1 MERNNRRTIPLS
13 GIKMILIPG
22 VQLIFKF
29 MVLSSEAGLMGLLGG
44 KSSQGIL
51 SNFRSLEL

>member
-1 MERNNRRTIPLS
+1 
-13 GIKMILIPG
+13 MILIPG

-29 MVLSSEAGLMGLLGG
+29 IVLSSEAGLMGLLGG